1 MEYVKLGNSDLKVS
15 RICLGCMSFGEV
27 VPGLHSWVLDQE
39 KTDEIIKRALELGIN
54 FFDTANCY
62 NKGTSEVFIGN
73 SFKKYVKNRSDIVV
87 ATKVRVNEGGLSK
100 EAIFREIE
108 GSLKRLQMDYIDLY
122 IIHRWDYDHPIE
134 ETMEA
139 LHELVKAKKV
149 RYLGCS
155 ALYGYQLLKANMY
168 AREKGLTPFISI
180 QNHYNIIYREDER
193 DLTQL
198 IEEEGMSMTPFSP
211 LAAGRVCRMWT
222 DENSKRSKEDKVAKT
237 KYDGSEDIDLPIVK
251 RIKEVAD
258 KMKVT
263 MAQVSMAWLLAQKNV
278 ASPVFGCTKVKQL
291 EDLCESVKIKLS
303 PEDIQYLSELYQPHP
318 NMGAMPKGA
327 GAFYTSK
334 KEEAKK

>member
-1 MEYVKLGNSDLKVS
+1 MEYVKLGKSDLKVS

-27 VPGLHSWVLDQE
+27 VEGFHTWVLNQE
-39 KTDEIIKRALELGIN
+39 QTDEMIKKALDLGIN

-62 NKGTSEVFIGN
+62 GKGSSETFIGN
-73 SFKKYVKNRSDIVV
+73 SFKKYVKNRADIVV

-139 LHELVKAKKV
+139 LNELVKQKKV
-149 RYLGCS
+149 RYIGCS
-155 ALYGYQLLKANMY
+155 ALFGYQLLKANMI
-168 AREKGLTPFISI
+168 ARKNGWAEFISI

-211 LAAGRVCRMWT
+211 LAAGRVCRLPEEKT
-222 DENSKRSKEDKVAKT
+222 KRGDEDKAAKI
-237 KYDGSEDIDLPIVK
+237 KYDNNNNIDLPIIK

-258 KMKVT
+258 RLKIT
-263 MAQVSMAWLLAQKNV
+263 MAQVSIAWLLSKPNL
-278 ASPVFGCTKVKQL
+278 ASPVCGCTKISQL
-291 EDLCESVKIKLS
+291 EDLCKAVNIKLS
-303 PEDIQYLSELYQPHP
+303 PEDVKYLDELYKPHAL
-318 NMGAMPKGA
+318 MGAMYKTQGS
-327 GAFYTSK
+327 AFYV
-334 KEEAKK
+334 AKK